1 MGLNET
7 ELAIATYLY
16 GNHLM
21 DNHKEDIVISEFTAR
36 RDVFRSLIPGKPIV
50 SLVLDLVA
58 DMMSIELTRESGYWF
73 LPTTFALS
81 EKTKLDPKS
90 LPLCITYGYLGK
102 VDCLKRVFIPVSE
115 TTYEGHEHWYLVVI
129 DRVKGQ
135 IILLDPLPIEKQ
147 FKRKRTTLK
156 LAIYLD
162 EVLEDRSFYDFETT
176 PNLISSQFEFEEPEG
191 LPTLEARSSDAG
203 VWVASWMIACFE
215 DDNFNIKVDDGVRM
229 KIAVSLVLKI
239 HNTISYTDQDCY
251 ELSAEYE
258 RKHKTEKLEELGNML
273 TGLDAGD
280 SIVIAKSFSH
290 MLNLANLAEEVQ
302 IAYRRRIKLLKMGDF
317 ADENSAITE
326 SDIEET
332 FKRLVT
338 DLKKSPQEV
347 FNALKEQTVDLV
359 LTAHP
364 TQSVR
369 RSLLQ
374 KHGRNLMRLSKE
386 SFICIMSITGNPRVT
401 PEVTRDSSTPC
412 VRASV
417 QPLFHGLSATV
428 PPLSASIQPSPSRFK
443 APPFPSTAADVF
455 LLAFSL
461 ISRAS
466 YENVAKKWI
475 PELRHYA
482 PGVPIIL
489 VGTKLDHPGAAP
501 ITTVQGKELRKLI
514 GAPVYIEC
522 SSKTQQNVKAVFDAA
537 IKVVLQ
543 PPKQN
548 KKKRKVFS
556 ILYLCCITHDGVGV
570 PETLLNQ
577 MFGREGQESE
587 EGISLLISRKLLKLM
602 NGDVRYLRDAGKSSF
617 ILTVELAAS
626 QKLIA

>member
-1 MGLNET
+1 MVRTRRNNRATSVEASSIPNMKICQEPTKILNNEPNPSLKDRVTLDSLANSVEQLTQIVQSLVQRLENNVSSPSKVFKVFGSNSKTLNQQSSASNNSLLLWCIEKAKTDLSITKKRRTYSLTPIDIPGLELPSWVQVCFRPTASMGLNET

-374 KHGRNLMRLSKE
+374 KHGRIWKSLTSLVIIVLFIMISRNLMRLSKE
-386 SFICIMSITGNPRVT
+386 RCILDFV
-401 PEVTRDSSTPC
+401 ST
-412 VRASV
+412 
-417 QPLFHGLSATV
+417 QL
-428 PPLSASIQPSPSRFK
+428 
-443 APPFPSTAADVF
+443 
-455 LLAFSL
+455 
-461 ISRAS
+461 
-466 YENVAKKWI
+466 
-475 PELRHYA
+475 
-482 PGVPIIL
+482 
-489 VGTKLDHPGAAP
+489 
-501 ITTVQGKELRKLI
+501 
-514 GAPVYIEC
+514 
-522 SSKTQQNVKAVFDAA
+522 
-537 IKVVLQ
+537 
-543 PPKQN
+543 
-548 KKKRKVFS
+548 
-556 ILYLCCITHDGVGV
+556 
-570 PETLLNQ
+570 
-577 MFGREGQESE
+577 
-587 EGISLLISRKLLKLM
+587 
-602 NGDVRYLRDAGKSSF
+602 
-617 ILTVELAAS
+617 
-626 QKLIA
+626 

>member
-1 MGLNET
+1 ESNPSLKDKVTLDSLANSVEQLTQIVQSLVERLENNVSSPSKVFKVFGSNSKTLNQQSSASNNSLLLWCIEKAKTDLSIAKKRRTDSLAPIDIPGLELPSWVQVCFRPTASMGLNET
-7 ELAIATYLY
+7 ELAIAAYLY

-21 DNHKEDIVISEFTAR
+21 DNYKEDIVISEFTAR
-36 RDVFRSLIPGKPIV
+36 RDVFRSLMPGKPIV

-73 LPTTFALS
+73 LPTTFA
-81 EKTKLDPKS
+81 
-90 LPLCITYGYLGK
+90 
-102 VDCLKRVFIPVSE
+102 VFIPVSE
-115 TTYEGHEHWYLVVI
+115 TTDEGHEHWYLVVI

-147 FKRKRTTLK
+147 FKRKRTALK

-191 LPTLEARSSDAG
+191 LLTLEAGSSDAG

-215 DDNFNIKVDDGVRM
+215 DDNFNIK
-229 KIAVSLVLKI
+229 
-239 HNTISYTDQDCY
+239 DQDCY

-258 RKHKTEKLEELGNML
+258 RKYKTEKLEELGNML

-347 FNALKEQTVDLV
+347 FDALKEQTVDLV

-364 TQSVR
+364 TQSN
-369 RSLLQ
+369 LEIIDLIGNHCPLYHDKQELDEALQ
-374 KHGRNLMRLSKE
+374 RE
-386 SFICIMSITGNPRVT
+386 
-401 PEVTRDSSTPC
+401 
-412 VRASV
+412 
-417 QPLFHGLSATV
+417 
-428 PPLSASIQPSPSRFK
+428 
-443 APPFPSTAADVF
+443 
-455 LLAFSL
+455 
-461 ISRAS
+461 
-466 YENVAKKWI
+466 WI

-482 PGVPIIL
+482 PGFPIIL
-489 VGTKLDHPGAAP
+489 VGTK
-501 ITTVQGKELRKLI
+501 
-514 GAPVYIEC
+514 
-522 SSKTQQNVKAVFDAA
+522 
-537 IKVVLQ
+537 
-543 PPKQN
+543 
-548 KKKRKVFS
+548 
-556 ILYLCCITHDGVGV
+556 
-570 PETLLNQ
+570 
-577 MFGREGQESE
+577 FG
-587 EGISLLISRKLLKLM
+587 
-602 NGDVRYLRDAGKSSF
+602 
-617 ILTVELAAS
+617 
-626 QKLIA
+626 

>member
-1 MGLNET
+1 ESNPSLKDKVTLDSLANSVEQLTQIVQSLVERLENNVSSPSKVFKVFGSNSKTLNQQSSASNNSLLLWCIEKAKTDLSIAKKRRTDSLAPIDIPGLELPSWVQVCFRPTASMGLNET
-7 ELAIATYLY
+7 ELAIAAYLY

-21 DNHKEDIVISEFTAR
+21 DNYKEDIVISEFTAR
-36 RDVFRSLIPGKPIV
+36 RDVFRSLMPGKPIV

-73 LPTTFALS
+73 LPTTFA
-81 EKTKLDPKS
+81 
-90 LPLCITYGYLGK
+90 
-102 VDCLKRVFIPVSE
+102 VFIPVSE
-115 TTYEGHEHWYLVVI
+115 TTDEGHEHWYLVVI

-147 FKRKRTTLK
+147 FKRKRTALK

-191 LPTLEARSSDAG
+191 LLTLEAGSSDAG

-215 DDNFNIKVDDGVRM
+215 DDNFNIK
-229 KIAVSLVLKI
+229 
-239 HNTISYTDQDCY
+239 DQDCY

-258 RKHKTEKLEELGNML
+258 RKYKTEKLEELGNML

-347 FNALKEQTVDLV
+347 FDALKEQTVDLV

-364 TQSVR
+364 TQSN
-369 RSLLQ
+369 LEIIDLIGNHCPLYHDKQELDEALQ
-374 KHGRNLMRLSKE
+374 RE
-386 SFICIMSITGNPRVT
+386 
-401 PEVTRDSSTPC
+401 
-412 VRASV
+412 
-417 QPLFHGLSATV
+417 
-428 PPLSASIQPSPSRFK
+428 
-443 APPFPSTAADVF
+443 
-455 LLAFSL
+455 
-461 ISRAS
+461 
-466 YENVAKKWI
+466 WI

-482 PGVPIIL
+482 PGFPIIL
-489 VGTKLDHPGAAP
+489 VGTKFAP
-501 ITTVQGKELRKLI
+501 ITTVQGEELRKLI

-522 SSKTQQNVKAVFDAA
+522 SSKTQQNVKAIFDAA

-543 PPKQN
+543 PPKQK
-548 KKKRKVFS
+548 KKKRKVFA

-602 NGDVRYLRDAGKSSF
+602 NGDVRYLRDASKSSF

>member
-1 MGLNET
+1 EPNPSLKDRVTLDSLANSVEQLTQIVQSLVQRLENTVSSPSKVFKVFGSNSKTLNQQSSASNNSLLLWCIEKAKTDLSITKKRRTDSLTPIDIPGLELPSVSTKPTASMGLNET
-7 ELAIATYLY
+7 ELAIVAYLY

-21 DNHKEDIVISEFTAR
+21 DNYKEDIVISEFTAR
-36 RDVFRSLIPGKPIV
+36 RDVFRSLMPGKPIV

-90 LPLCITYGYLGK
+90 LPLCITYGYLGN
-102 VDCLKRVFIPVSE
+102 VDCLKRVFIPISE

-258 RKHKTEKLEELGNML
+258 RKHRTEKLEELGNML

-347 FNALKEQTVDLV
+347 FDALKEQTVDLV

-374 KHGRNLMRLSKE
+374 KHGRFVTGLRNNYSPLTTNLSFQFTRIWKSLTSLVIIVLFIMISRNLMRLSKE
-386 SFICIMSITGNPRVT
+386 RCILDFV
-401 PEVTRDSSTPC
+401 ST
-412 VRASV
+412 
-417 QPLFHGLSATV
+417 QL
-428 PPLSASIQPSPSRFK
+428 
-443 APPFPSTAADVF
+443 
-455 LLAFSL
+455 
-461 ISRAS
+461 
-466 YENVAKKWI
+466 
-475 PELRHYA
+475 
-482 PGVPIIL
+482 
-489 VGTKLDHPGAAP
+489 
-501 ITTVQGKELRKLI
+501 
-514 GAPVYIEC
+514 
-522 SSKTQQNVKAVFDAA
+522 
-537 IKVVLQ
+537 
-543 PPKQN
+543 
-548 KKKRKVFS
+548 
-556 ILYLCCITHDGVGV
+556 
-570 PETLLNQ
+570 
-577 MFGREGQESE
+577 
-587 EGISLLISRKLLKLM
+587 
-602 NGDVRYLRDAGKSSF
+602 
-617 ILTVELAAS
+617 
-626 QKLIA
+626 

>member
-1 MGLNET
+1 ESNPSLKDKVTLDSLANSVEQLTQIVQSLVERLENNVSSPSKVFKVFGSNSKTLNQQSSASNNSLLLWCIEKAKTDLSIAKKRRTDSLAPIDIPGLELPSWVQVCFRPTASMGLNET
-7 ELAIATYLY
+7 ELAIAAYLY

-21 DNHKEDIVISEFTAR
+21 DNYKEDIVISEFTAR
-36 RDVFRSLIPGKPIV
+36 RDVFRSLMPGKPIV

-73 LPTTFALS
+73 LPTTFA
-81 EKTKLDPKS
+81 
-90 LPLCITYGYLGK
+90 
-102 VDCLKRVFIPVSE
+102 VFIPVSE
-115 TTYEGHEHWYLVVI
+115 TTDEGHEHWYLVVI

-147 FKRKRTTLK
+147 FKRKRTALK

-191 LPTLEARSSDAG
+191 LLTLEAGSSDAG

-215 DDNFNIKVDDGVRM
+215 DDNFNIK
-229 KIAVSLVLKI
+229 
-239 HNTISYTDQDCY
+239 DQDCY

-258 RKHKTEKLEELGNML
+258 RKYKTEKLEELGNML

-347 FNALKEQTVDLV
+347 FDALKEQTVDLV

-364 TQSVR
+364 TQSN
-369 RSLLQ
+369 LEIIDLIGNHCPLYHDKQELDEALQ
-374 KHGRNLMRLSKE
+374 RE
-386 SFICIMSITGNPRVT
+386 
-401 PEVTRDSSTPC
+401 
-412 VRASV
+412 
-417 QPLFHGLSATV
+417 
-428 PPLSASIQPSPSRFK
+428 
-443 APPFPSTAADVF
+443 
-455 LLAFSL
+455 
-461 ISRAS
+461 
-466 YENVAKKWI
+466 WI

-482 PGVPIIL
+482 PGFPIIL
-489 VGTKLDHPGAAP
+489 VGTKFAP
-501 ITTVQGKELRKLI
+501 ITTVQGEELRKLI

-522 SSKTQQNVKAVFDAA
+522 SSKTQQNVKAIFDAA

-543 PPKQN
+543 PPKQK
-548 KKKRKVFS
+548 KKKRKVFA

-602 NGDVRYLRDAGKSSF
+602 NGDVWYLRDASKSSF